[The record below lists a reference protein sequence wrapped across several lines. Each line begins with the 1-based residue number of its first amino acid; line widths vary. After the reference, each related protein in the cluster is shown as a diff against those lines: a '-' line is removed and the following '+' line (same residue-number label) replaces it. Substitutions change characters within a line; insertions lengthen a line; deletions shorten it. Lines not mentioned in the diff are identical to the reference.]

1 MLTDRGYLV
10 IKEEIPNIIIAKN
23 NINKTIDD
31 VILFYAINK
40 LNTDVV
46 KSCEEI
52 IKEQGLVRGIIVCN
66 NDITPKGKNIID
78 NINVLGDLYI
88 EVFNATEFIFNKTK
102 HYLVPK
108 HILLSSTE
116 ATAIIK
122 KYQKIPEILVTD
134 PIIKYY
140 GYKRDD
146 IVKIL
151 RNNGEIYYRII
162 I

>member
-10 IKEEIPNIIIAKN
+10 IKEEIPNTIIAKN
-23 NINKTIDD
+23 NINKLIDD

-52 IKEQGLVRGIIVCN
+52 IKEQGLLRGIIVCN

-78 NINVLGDLYI
+78 NINILGDLYI
-88 EVFNATEFIFNKTK
+88 EVFNTTEFIFNKTK

-122 KYQKIPEILVTD
+122 RYQKIPEILVTD

-140 GYKRDD
+140 GYKRGC